1 MTSPYHSLFEFHKPF
16 APPVSLF
23 FYPFTPRVK
32 EFYTP
37 VMEIIKSFSFGGF
50 PSKAVLCNKQ
60 ELLPSDTALFVA
72 DHHTRELISLPEGL
86 AEVTLIPGEE
96 GKQWDAVDKIL
107 KTAMEEGLARDSLIC
122 GAGGGV
128 VTDMTAFAGSL
139 YMRGCRVI
147 LIPTSLLAMVDAALG
162 GKTGIDAGVYKNM
175 IGTFYP
181 AEEVRICPELLRD
194 LPLKEYMNGL
204 GEVLKTA
211 IIGDAD
217 LLQLLVE
224 KREAVLA
231 RDTEILSEIIR
242 RCILVKGALVEE
254 DLREKGRRAFLNLG
268 HTFGHAL
275 EAVSEFRWSHG
286 AAVIWGTVKAL
297 EASVRLGLASP
308 DWAEEMKSLFL
319 GYGYEL
325 EALEDPQAILEA
337 MKMDKKKQ
345 KGKLRYILPAG
356 PQDIRIEFLD
366 PDFVLEVLK
375 VK

>member
-1 MTSPYHSLFEFHKPF
+1 
-16 APPVSLF
+16 
-23 FYPFTPRVK
+23 
-32 EFYTP
+32 
-37 VMEIIKSFSFGGF
+37 MEIIKSFTFGGF
-50 PSKAVLCNKQ
+50 PSRAVLYDKQ
-60 ELLPSDTALFVA
+60 DLLPEDTALFVA
-72 DHHTRELISLPEGL
+72 DSHTKSLISRPEGL
-86 AEVTLIPGEE
+86 AEVILTPGEE

-107 KTAMEEGLARDSLIC
+107 KLAMKEGLARDSVIC

-175 IGTFYP
+175 IGSFYP
-181 AEEVRICPELLRD
+181 AEEVRICPEILGD
-194 LPLKEYMNGL
+194 LPEKEYRNGL

-211 IIGDAD
+211 IIGDAA
-217 LLQLLVE
+217 LLNLIKE
-224 KREAVLA
+224 RRESVLA
-231 RDTEILSEIIR
+231 RDPEVLAQIIR

-286 AAVIWGTVKAL
+286 AGVVWGMGKAL
-297 EASVRLGLASP
+297 EASVRLGLAKP
-308 DWAEEMKSLFL
+308 AWADEMKQLFL
-319 GYGYEL
+319 DYGYEL
-325 EALEDPQAILEA
+325 EAPEDPVGILEA

-345 KGKLRYILPAG
+345 RGKLRYILPAG

-375 VK
+375 A